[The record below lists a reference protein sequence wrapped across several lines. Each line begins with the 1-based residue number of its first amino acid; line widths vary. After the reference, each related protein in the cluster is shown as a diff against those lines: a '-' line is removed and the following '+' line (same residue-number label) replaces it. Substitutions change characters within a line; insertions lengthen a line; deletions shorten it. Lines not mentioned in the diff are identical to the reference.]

1 MANQTPVTH
10 DVQKLLEKIKD
21 IHICMLTTTADEDQS
36 LRSRPMATQKPEADG
51 SLLFL
56 TDKESAKVYEVKKDS
71 HVNLAFSSPSDDLYV
86 SISGRCNAYRDQ
98 AKINELWSEDMKAW
112 FPDGKEDPSI
122 MILKVDIEKG
132 EYWDS
137 PSGLLSR
144 AYAYVR
150 AVATGQKS
158 DADDVN
164 EHAKVDVK

>member
-1 MANQTPVTH
+1 MAQQTPTTH
-10 DVQKLLEKIKD
+10 DLQKLLDKIKD
-21 IHICMLTTTADEDQS
+21 INIAMLTTTAEEDQS

-71 HVNLAFSSPSDDLYV
+71 HVNLAYSAPSDDTYV
-86 SISGRCNAYRDQ
+86 SVSGRANAYRDQ
-98 AKINELWSEDMKAW
+98 NKINELWSEDMKAW
-112 FPDGKEDPSI
+112 FPNGKEDPNI

-137 PSGLLSR
+137 PSGLLTR

-150 AVATGQKS
+150 AVVTGDKS
-158 DADDVN
+158 TADDVN
-164 EHAKVDVK
+164 QHAKVDAK